1 MFHSIKLQVSHIM
14 VLSMV
19 SSIRLLVNILRVL
32 GQNILNLL
40 VSSIRSLVLLVG
52 SIRLLVSIYRFLG
65 KNILE
70 LLIGSVISWLC
81 LRKFMIIT
89 KSPNNYCFNAYP

>member
-1 MFHSIKLQVSHIM
+1 MVHSIKLQVSHIM

-70 LLIGSVISWLC
+70 LLIRSVNSWLW
-81 LRKFMIIT
+81 RRSTVVSEKIYDYYKI
-89 KSPNNYCFNAYP
+89 S

>member
-1 MFHSIKLQVSHIM
+1 MVHSIKLQVSHIM

-40 VSSIRSLVLLVG
+40 VSSLRFLVLLVG
-52 SIRLLVSIYRFLG
+52 SIRLLV
-65 KNILE
+65 N
-70 LLIGSVISWLC
+70 SWLWG
-81 LRKFMIIT
+81 RSTVVSEKIYDYYKI
-89 KSPNNYCFNAYP
+89 S